1 MKKQSI
7 LVFILAIYSLFLANL
22 LLFKI
27 NLLKFGRLRF
37 RFTDNGTAGRANFL
51 PFKTIL
57 PYLLGKRGWLI
68 AMINLGGNIILFV
81 PIGFLVPFVYQKMN
95 WQKALALAV
104 AAPLLIEGIQLVFRL
119 GIFDIDDVILNA
131 LGIIVGYSLYRIILK
146 RRSS

>member
-1 MKKQSI
+1 
-7 LVFILAIYSLFLANL
+7 
-22 LLFKI
+22 
-27 NLLKFGRLRF
+27 
-37 RFTDNGTAGRANFL
+37 
-51 PFKTIL
+51 
-57 PYLLGKRGWLI
+57 
-68 AMINLGGNIILFV
+68 MINLGGNIILFV